1 MKEQQFDEMNR
12 VMDSVNKRLTKA
24 VATFVTLV
32 IIAAI
37 GSTLFT
43 SCKKKS
49 PEKCYNC
56 TYYYHYKHGFNIETV
71 DLETKL
77 ECGDKAIERIVDS
90 PEYGTFVVNGTL
102 IEAKRTLHKRCK

>member
-43 SCKKKS
+43 SCKKKG
-49 PEKCYNC
+49 PEKCYDC
-56 TYYYHYKHGFNIETV
+56 TYYYHYEYDINFETIN
-71 DLETKL
+71 LETKR
-77 ECGDKAIERIVDS
+77 ECGEEALDFPEEN
-90 PEYGTFVVNGTL
+90 PEYGTYMVNGAPL
-102 IEAKRTLHKRCK
+102 EAKRTLNKRCK